1 MVKGILKDYTSGWW
15 GEYIYIADKIGGG
28 WINTDNKSELNF
40 QNYHF
45 GWEDTINIAWGYC
58 QY

>member
-1 MVKGILKDYTSGWW
+1 MSKQKSVLTIDY
-15 GEYIYIADKIGGG
+15 
-28 WINTDNKSELNF
+28 KSELNF

-58 QY
+58 QYQFYQKKNYGGGSRDDGRV